1 MIKVE
6 ILKTANFSELI
17 KIAALQLFR
26 EKGFSNVSTRDL
38 TQKMNISR
46 SHIYHYYRDW
56 ETLKKSTIQ
65 YMFENDIQECHEF
78 LNASEKMSASERVN
92 LYIRT
97 LLPDA
102 PSAHWLLYL
111 ELWPMAARDADYAK
125 LVHDHSLQWITILE
139 GIISVGMQEGEFL
152 AENAAT
158 SARQINTLIDG
169 YSSLLILDYSEDR
182 RSIFLN
188 EISELAFKILKKDF

>member
-1 MIKVE
+1 M
-6 ILKTANFSELI
+6 
-17 KIAALQLFR
+17 
-26 EKGFSNVSTRDL
+26 
-38 TQKMNISR
+38 
-46 SHIYHYYRDW
+46 
-56 ETLKKSTIQ
+56 
-65 YMFENDIQECHEF
+65 
-78 LNASEKMSASERVN
+78 
-92 LYIRT
+92 
-97 LLPDA
+97 
-102 PSAHWLLYL
+102 LYL

-182 RSIFLN
+182 RSIF
-188 EISELAFKILKKDF
+188 S